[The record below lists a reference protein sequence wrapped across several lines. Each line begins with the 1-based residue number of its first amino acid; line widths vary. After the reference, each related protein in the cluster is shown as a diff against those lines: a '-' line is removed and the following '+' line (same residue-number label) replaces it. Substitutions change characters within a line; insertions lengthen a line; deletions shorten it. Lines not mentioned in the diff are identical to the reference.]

1 MILRMTMLA
10 GATASLLATPVLA
23 RNDEMPGFQ
32 GLAVA
37 QAPEAGLGVCFGPD
51 KSAIECAEQ
60 KCMDESGLGIEDC
73 AANLWCY
80 PAHWSGDVFVQHAEG
95 LHWHDFE
102 CGWLSR
108 EKLEAAIALICDEEY
123 IIECEAVRIWDPE
136 GNEALGLVEE
146 SN

>member
-1 MILRMTMLA
+1 MILRMMMFA
-10 GATASLLATPVLA
+10 GAIAGLPTIPALSQDEGMPV
-23 RNDEMPGFQ
+23 FQ

-73 AANLWCY
+73 AANLWCF
-80 PAHWSGDVFVQHAEG
+80 PAHWAADVFVQHQEG

-108 EKLEAAIALICDEEY
+108 EKLEAAVALLCEEDY
-123 IIECEAVRIWDPE
+123 IIECQAVRIWDPE
-136 GNEALGLVEE
+136 GNEVLGLVE
-146 SN
+146 